1 MTMRAA
7 IALLALLALQPALAE
22 EAPAPL
28 SLLDAYDNALY
39 HDPTFQI
46 ATFDYQTSQQEEDI
60 GLAPLLPQLNASG
73 RYGSTR
79 QLSGRDLDGSTEN
92 PRFTSSGLSLSARQ
106 VLYDRARVAYYAQ
119 AKARGRLGESIYDDA
134 FQELFPRVVE
144 TYFEVARQENELSLS
159 LQQKIAIEGLVK
171 QTRRLFEVG
180 DGTITD
186 TEEAQARLDLVMAQE
201 IEARAR
207 LQAALHA
214 LSGRTGGRVERIA
227 AMREELPAAAPLRG
241 EEDLAFWQQ
250 QAHVAAPRLDAR
262 RDSVA
267 VAEAELRAQKAGHYP
282 QLALVGELNRTD
294 RDDLADDFRRQS
306 TSYLGLSLDV
316 PLFAGGGVSASS
328 RKSQFALS
336 SAQAQLDDEARQLS
350 EDIERNYLG
359 VVSGYAKCRALQTA
373 VHSNQRALESAE
385 KGYQAGVRS
394 TVDILNAQ
402 QTLFMARRDLLN
414 SKLQMLQSLVTL
426 HARSG
431 LMHRGVLQQVEALF

>member
-1 MTMRAA
+1 MRLSLFLMSL
-7 IALLALLALQPALAE
+7 LLATPAMATAGPALT
-22 EAPAPL
+22 
-28 SLLDAYDNALY
+28 LLDAYDNALY
-39 HDPTFQI
+39 HDPTFQA
-46 ATFDYQTSQQEEDI
+46 ATFDFQASQQEEAI

-79 QLSGRDLDGSTEN
+79 QLSGRDLDGSNED
-92 PRFTSSGLSLSARQ
+92 PRFTSTGLSLSARQ
-106 VLYDRARVAYYAQ
+106 VLYDRARAAYYAQ
-119 AKARGRLGESIYDDA
+119 AKARGELGESLYDDA

-159 LQQKIAIEGLVK
+159 RQQKIAIEGLVK

-186 TEEAQARLDLVMAQE
+186 IDEAQARLDLVKAQE
-201 IEARAR
+201 IEAEAR

-214 LSGRTGGRVERIA
+214 LSGRTGVRVASIQ
-227 AMREELPAAAPLRG
+227 AMGENLPGAVPLRS
-241 EEDLAFWQQ
+241 EEDLAFWRQ
-250 QAHVAAPRLDAR
+250 QAQSAAPRMDAR
-262 RDSVA
+262 RDSVR

-282 QLALVGELNRTD
+282 QLALVGELSHSD

-306 TSYLGLSLDV
+306 SSYVGLSLDV
-316 PLFAGGGVSASS
+316 PLYAGGGVNAAS
-328 RKSQFALS
+328 RKSQYALS

-359 VVSGYAKCRALQTA
+359 VVSGYAKCKALQTA
-373 VHSNQRALESAE
+373 VRSNQRALESAE

-414 SKLQMLQSLVTL
+414 SKLLMLQSLVEL

-431 LMHRGVLQQVEALF
+431 LMNRAVLQQVEALF